1 MLAVAL
7 VAGSVAWLVRS
18 DRADARGYLDDPDV
32 TSAVSRACGLM
43 TSSVSGLRV
52 AGPRRLQEAVL
63 DDQTLAIGEMIEQI
77 EELGP
82 QALAADRPLEAWL
95 ADWQR
100 LADAREE
107 WSERVGDGSDEP
119 LPVPRDD
126 DGAPITERMDRAA
139 DGWCDVPEVLLDP
152 RAGEDIDV

>member
-1 MLAVAL
+1 MAVAL
-7 VAGSVAWLVRS
+7 VVGSGAWLVAS
-18 DRADARGYLDDPDV
+18 DRADARGYIDDPDV

-43 TSSVSGLRV
+43 TSTVSRLRV
-52 AGPRRLQEAVL
+52 AGPRPLQEAVL
-63 DDQTLAIGEMIEQI
+63 DDQTRAIEEMIEQI

-82 QALAADRPLEAWL
+82 RRLAADRPLEAWL

-100 LADAREE
+100 LAEARDE
-107 WSERVGDGSDEP
+107 WSRRVGDGSDET

-126 DGAPITERMDRAA
+126 SGRPIIERMDRAA
-139 DGWCDVPEVLLDP
+139 DGWCRVPVVLVDP